1 MVGPRNPEF
10 INYEIREL
18 HEMKMRNRKNGFT
31 LIEILTVIAIIGI
44 LAAILVPL
52 AGKARKTALKRRAM
66 VEMNSI
72 KVAILQFQSD
82 HKYMPWPDAVKVG
95 KDAWTS
101 SDAQQ
106 LGVMDLLTGSN
117 ALKKIY
123 LQIPEKS
130 RPDKTSVLFLDPWR
144 RAYVIGMDR
153 DSDGAVLLTGPL
165 SGGYVKEKALVY
177 SLGDPGDSPAVLLK
191 TFDLPTP

>member
-1 MVGPRNPEF
+1 
-10 INYEIREL
+10 
-18 HEMKMRNRKNGFT
+18 MKTTRKDKKSGFT

-82 HKYMPWPDAVKVG
+82 HKYMPWPDPAKVG
-95 KDAWTS
+95 EDAWTS

-106 LGVMDLLTGSN
+106 LAVMDLLTGSN

-130 RPDKTSVLFLDPWR
+130 RPDKTSVLFLDPWKR
-144 RAYVIGMDR
+144 VYVIGLDR
-153 DSDGAVLLTGPL
+153 DMDGAVRLTGPF

-177 SLGDPGDSPAVLLK
+177 SLGDPDDSPAVLLK
-191 TFDLPTP
+191 TFDLPI